1 MAEPVA
7 PRTLPWVSAVP
18 GAARRVVALSPRV
31 YCGIARAK
39 RGRNRLI
46 VDRSCDL
53 LVESFPRSGTT
64 FLVAALGSVAPE
76 VAVAS
81 HLHHPAHV
89 RLARR
94 LEVPTVVLIRDPV
107 DACTSLAIFR
117 QGSDP
122 AELLGGWI
130 DFYSRVGQVP
140 GVTFVDFR
148 ELVEDP
154 TGTVA
159 AVLAVAAPGGGP
171 VAEVDPDS
179 VIASVDRLS
188 FARRGEVDPMRVSHP
203 TPEREQVKAAVR
215 ARVLEEEALVEQA
228 RALWRRL
235 LPEDGGGSGA
245 PRSWLVHDFGGYAF
259 AADLS
264 RSLAA
269 GGDEVLH
276 AWCGGVTSG
285 KGALTRRS
293 GDAPGLR
300 FVDVQP
306 EPFERYSPLARI
318 AGELRYG
325 VRLARLV
332 RRERPDVVVSGNT
345 PVLSQALLW
354 VGARSVGSVRIHWLQ
369 DFLGRGVRGVLG
381 ARSRALGATA
391 GRAFEAIEGLV
402 LRSADGVVA
411 ITDDFVGPLREIGVR
426 SPVLVMENWAPV
438 DEITP
443 VPRPTDLA
451 LSLGLVDEDVAL
463 YAGTL
468 GLKHDPGHLVAL
480 ARRLQG
486 TGGRLVVA
494 TEGIGR
500 DVLEQARTDEGL
512 DSLLLL
518 DLVPY
523 EQLGA
528 LLGTADIGLVLL
540 EPEAGTFSVP
550 SKVLTYLAAG
560 LPVVAAMPGENLAAR
575 TITSA
580 AAGIVVEPGD
590 HAAFVD
596 AAVGLLDDPEQRARA
611 RAAGRAHA
619 EEHFDVGATRER
631 LTRFADVL
639 SARLR

>member
-1 MAEPVA
+1 
-7 PRTLPWVSAVP
+7 
-18 GAARRVVALSPRV
+18 VVALSPTL
-31 YCGIARAK
+31 YCAVARAK
-39 RGRNRLI
+39 RGRNRNI
-46 VDRSCDL
+46 VDLSCDL
-53 LVESFPRSGTT
+53 VVESFPRSGTT
-64 FLVAALGSVAPE
+64 FLVAALGLVAPE
-76 VAVAS
+76 VTVAS

-89 RLARR
+89 RLGLR
-94 LEVPTVVLIRDPV
+94 LGVPVVVLVRDPV
-107 DACTSLAIFR
+107 AACTSLAIFR
-117 QGSDP
+117 PGSHP
-122 AELLGGWI
+122 AELLSQWI
-130 DFYSRVGQVP
+130 AFYTDVARVP
-140 GVTFVDFR
+140 GVTFVDFDA
-148 ELVEDP
+148 LVADP
-154 TGTVA
+154 TATVD
-159 AVLAVAAPGGGP
+159 AVLSLVSEGDRGAFAVDAS
-171 VAEVDPDS
+171 S
-179 VIASVDRLS
+179 VMADVDRLTI
-188 FARRGEVDPMRVSHP
+188 ARRGEVDPMRVSHP

-215 ARVLEEEALVEQA
+215 DRVLEEEALVEQA

-293 GDAPGLR
+293 GDAAGLR

-354 VGARSVGSVRIHWLQ
+354 VGARSAGSVRIHWLQ

-402 LRSADGVVA
+402 LRSAEGVVA

-528 LLGTADIGLVLL
+528 LLGTADVGLVLL

-596 AAVGLLDDPEQRARA
+596 AALVLLGDPGRRG
-611 RAAGRAHA
+611 AAGSAGRQYA
-619 EEHFDVGATRER
+619 ERSFDVEAKRDR
-631 LTRFADVL
+631 LVGFVASLVL
-639 SARLR
+639 PTPSTPPTASRSVES